1 MALITDPDS
10 LNDSAIND
18 SSAEVFIDTAA
29 LRLTLNQTGNLTTD
43 GATLKALYS
52 FLKEEWRNDPHGKN
66 LPSFAFPMVP
76 ITDESFELVD
86 GWDFVD
92 ASTQELIRTSGW
104 TVRNSAG
111 NETQGWAGTIG
122 LGSVDGSDQP
132 YFDQGVGR
140 QNYAL
145 GGQVNQAVQIFSDPN
160 GDGSFTGGFD
170 RRAEFTIFLR
180 EQGKVFAAA
189 SLADIGVTTMQP
201 IAYRFPLST
210 SADVKIATADTGI
223 DSDSNGVADVAPFDG
238 MSITFH
244 GTAQQRAIGGTDRD
258 FGVIIDGNN
267 GTKEQI
273 YEYVQWALRQPV
285 DADSD
290 SDVLLG
296 DVAPAMLEFVGDT
309 LNTLNAANP
318 DGGGDGVFID
328 NFLASDQ
335 NNLVFRDNSES
346 ERTFP
351 RTAAIILQ
359 PGANLINDADA
370 KYWIYFADPDGSP
383 DGDEWGTAGGV
394 LVPDTSAVAM
404 TGDIAAQAEIQI
416 AYDYDGDTTSG
427 RTPGTDVPVVA
438 VAIGLDTGQYVRAQ
452 GTISFP
458 STTIALVPGLERN
471 YENAA

>member
-1 MALITDPDS
+1 VALITDPDS

-238 MSITFH
+238 MS
-244 GTAQQRAIGGTDRD
+244 
-258 FGVIIDGNN
+258 
-267 GTKEQI
+267 
-273 YEYVQWALRQPV
+273 YVQWALRQPV

-438 VAIGLDTGQYVRAQ
+438 VAIGLDTGLGLVSQAQ
-452 GTISFP
+452 LRPCF
-458 STTIALVPGLERN
+458 IAWTVETVIPKD
-471 YENAA
+471 